1 MHVVFYYHIPFE
13 SRGNQIIVPGYF
25 GVFID
30 SLASFVSSLSLVL
43 HRARPD
49 ELNEADYSLQSSNIA
64 LIDLG
69 IKTPAWYRS
78 LFHRSIIYKIAQQL
92 GEYDFFLIRSPS
104 PLAPYFL
111 KYINNTKIVFMVV
124 GDYGEEG
131 AQAKPRSI
139 REWVMWKYLM
149 HNDKLFKEAMRKADV
164 LVNSPVLFK
173 KYQPVSRSIFQIKTT
188 TLSERDFFF
197 REDTCQRET
206 INLLYTGRI
215 DPLKGL
221 FELVESVN
229 RLLASN
235 VKVALHIVGWE
246 LDNDKPI
253 EKALINKAEHLNIS
267 QAIIFHGRKAIGNE
281 LNLMYRMADLYL
293 IPSYHEGFPR
303 TIWEA
308 MANSLPVIA
317 SEVGAI
323 PEYLTNYENALLKEK
338 KKVDDI
344 VEAVYL
350 LLRDE
355 SLRKKM
361 ICNGLKLAKQNTL
374 EKQTGILV
382 DHLHALK
389 NQYDNFGN
397 QLQS

>member
-1 MHVVFYYHIPFE
+1 
-13 SRGNQIIVPGYF
+13 
-25 GVFID
+25 
-30 SLASFVSSLSLVL
+30 
-43 HRARPD
+43 
-49 ELNEADYSLQSSNIA
+49 
-64 LIDLG
+64 
-69 IKTPAWYRS
+69 
-78 LFHRSIIYKIAQQL
+78 
-92 GEYDFFLIRSPS
+92 
-104 PLAPYFL
+104 
-111 KYINNTKIVFMVV
+111 MVV
-124 GDYGEEG
+124 GDYGEEE
-131 AQAKPRSI
+131 AQAKSKSI
-139 REWVMWKYLM
+139 REWMMWKYLK

-164 LVNSPVLFK
+164 LVNSPVLYK

-197 REDTCQRET
+197 REDTCQGET

-246 LDNDKPI
+246 LDNKRPV
-253 EKALINKAEHLNIS
+253 EKALINRAHQLNINQS
-267 QAIIFHGRKAIGNE
+267 ITFHGRKAIGDE
-281 LNLMYRMADLYL
+281 LNFMYRMADLYL

-317 SEVGAI
+317 SKVGAI
-323 PEYLTNYENALLKEK
+323 PAYLANYEDALFIDP

-355 SLRKKM
+355 SLRRKM
-361 ICNGLKLAKQNTL
+361 IHNGLKLAKQNTL
-374 EKQTGILV
+374 EKQTSILV